1 MKDTQNKALYSFA
14 DKDVAGLH
22 VHISSGN
29 GKIGHIWNVST
40 VPGDALNAPSV
51 TRDGKQVRITDVPG
65 TCGGVCKDCHNF
77 CYAFDS
83 IRQHHNACA
92 PSWSENTLLY
102 RKDVDRFMKEI
113 DDAITEKNSKRRGK
127 KVEEFRIN
135 VSGELESY
143 RSFLLWIELA
153 KKHPETRFGIYTK
166 RFSWVVDYLKANNKF
181 PENFFVNASE
191 WNHNID
197 SLKPQ
202 IEGKT
207 NIFAYCDSLAEA
219 QEYLDKGYKMCK
231 AIDYRGR
238 HTGIKCD
245 ECGYCYGRYG
255 IINVFVLDHSSAGR
269 RRLAQEAKKLKAEG
283 KLDEVTSRIAKA
295 QEVESKEAAK

>member
-1 MKDTQNKALYSFA
+1 M
-14 DKDVAGLH
+14 
-22 VHISSGN
+22 
-29 GKIGHIWNVST
+29 
-40 VPGDALNAPSV
+40 
-51 TRDGKQVRITDVPG
+51 
-65 TCGGVCKDCHNF
+65 
-77 CYAFDS
+77 
-83 IRQHHNACA
+83 
-92 PSWSENTLLY
+92 
-102 RKDVDRFMKEI
+102 
-113 DDAITEKNSKRRGK
+113 
-127 KVEEFRIN
+127 
-135 VSGELESY
+135 
-143 RSFLLWIELA
+143 A

-181 PENFFVNASE
+181 PENFFINASE

-219 QEYLDKGYKMCK
+219 QEYLDKGYKMCR
-231 AIDYRGR
+231 AIDYRGC

-269 RRLAQEAKKLKAEG
+269 RRLAQEAKQLKAEG